1 MSKNKQEIVEVPKE
15 EVAGRL
21 LDGEKVWTLRV
32 FIAQS
37 GMGGIPLLSLEDMRD
52 VNIGRLSALIKDEHA
67 RFFAVRE
74 VMKDD
79 SD

>member
-1 MSKNKQEIVEVPKE
+1 MSKEVQIVEVPTG

-32 FIAQS
+32 LIAPS

-52 VNIGRLSALIKDEHA
+52 VNIGRLSVLIKDEHA
-67 RFFAVRE
+67 RFFTAVE

>member
-1 MSKNKQEIVEVPKE
+1 MSKEVQIVEVPTE

-32 FIAQS
+32 LIAPS
-37 GMGGIPLLSLEDMRD
+37 GIPLLTLEDMRD
-52 VNIGRLSALIKDEHA
+52 VNIGRLSALIKDGHA
-67 RFFAVRE
+67 RFFTVVE

>member
-1 MSKNKQEIVEVPKE
+1 MSKEVQIVEVPAE

-32 FIAQS
+32 LIAPS
-37 GMGGIPLLSLEDMRD
+37 GIGSIPLLSLEDMRD

-67 RFFAVRE
+67 RFFTAVE
-74 VMKDD
+74 VMKDE